1 MIEESPSFS
10 ALNYTICFV
19 YLTVMFGVGLW
30 LAGKQKTTED
40 YFLAGR
46 KMPWIIVAMSMFA
59 SLTSA
64 ASFIGLPG
72 LAYREN
78 ISHIALGVVSVLAAP
93 FLIYL
98 FFPFYRRLHVTTT
111 YEYIGVRYGNSGRY
125 AVSGLFVLLRL
136 SWLGVVIYS
145 PALALSVVTGVNLYL
160 AILLMGVLAT
170 TYTVLGG
177 LSAVLWTDAIQFIL
191 LVGGAIWVSV
201 SLLYAVPDGWSGI
214 MRIAGE
220 TDHLNVFTWKINLF
234 EMSATA
240 IAITTFIG
248 LFQDYGIDQ
257 VTVQRLLSTKKFS
270 GMVKAAIFNSFID
283 LTVVGMLMFMG
294 IGLFAYYTSFPEQVS
309 TGMEGDRVL
318 PFFIIQNLPNGVS
331 GLLITAIFAA
341 AMSSMDSGINSI
353 STVIVND
360 FVRPLRR
367 VARTEHQD
375 VQLARILTIIL
386 GAVAVVVACY
396 ITTIGEIMRS
406 AGTLMSLFS
415 GPILGFFL
423 LGIFTQRASFRG
435 WIMGVIVAIP
445 ATLWLQHGTEVHFI
459 YYQFFCLSVNMIV
472 TYPASLIL
480 GGEMGQKK
488 YTLRGRAELNS
499 IE

>member
-1 MIEESPSFS
+1 MIEESVSFS
-10 ALNYTICFV
+10 TLNYTICFV
-19 YLTVMFGVGLW
+19 YLALMFGIGLW

-46 KMPWIIVAMSMFA
+46 NMPWIIVAMSMFA

-78 ISHIALGVVSVLAAP
+78 ISYIALGMVSVLAAP
-93 FLIYL
+93 FFIYL
-98 FFPFYRRLHVTTT
+98 FFPFYRRLRVTTS
-111 YEYIGVRYGNSGRY
+111 YEYIGVRYGSAGRY

-136 SWLGVVIYS
+136 SWLGIVIYS
-145 PALALSVVTGVNLYL
+145 PALALTVVTGVNLYL

-177 LSAVLWTDAIQFIL
+177 LSAVLWTDAIQFLL

-214 MRIAGE
+214 MKIAGE
-220 TDHLNVFTWKINLF
+220 TDHLDVFSWKINLF

-240 IAITTFIG
+240 IAFTTFIG
-248 LFQDYGIDQ
+248 FFQEYGIDQ

-270 GMVKAAIFNSFID
+270 GMVKAAVFNSFVD
-283 LTVVGMLMFMG
+283 LTVTGMLMFMG
-294 IGLFAYYTSFPEQVS
+294 IGMFAYYVSFPEQVS
-309 TGMEGDRVL
+309 DGMSGDRIL
-318 PFFIIQNLPNGVS
+318 PFYIIHQLPNGVS
-331 GLLITAIFAA
+331 GLLLTAISAA

-360 FVRPLRR
+360 FVKPLRR
-367 VARTEHQD
+367 IARTDYQD
-375 VQLARILTIIL
+375 VQLARLLTIVL

-396 ITTIGEIMRS
+396 ISTIGEIFK
-406 AGTLMSLFS
+406 AGGTLMSLFS
-415 GPILGFFL
+415 GPILGLFL
-423 LGIFTQRASFRG
+423 LGIFTQRANFRG
-435 WIMGVIVAIP
+435 WIIGVIVAIP

-459 YYQFFCLSVNMIV
+459 YYMFFCLCVNMII
-472 TYPASLIL
+472 TYPASLIF
-480 GGEMGQKK
+480 GGEKAQKK

-499 IE
+499 VE

>member
-1 MIEESPSFS
+1 MEEAPSFS
-10 ALNYTICFV
+10 TLNYTICFI
-19 YLTVMFGVGLW
+19 YLALMFSIGLW

-46 KMPWIIVAMSMFA
+46 KMPWFIVAMSMFA

-78 ISHIALGVVSVLAAP
+78 ISYIALGIVSVLAAP
-93 FLIYL
+93 FFIYL

-111 YEYIGVRYGNSGRY
+111 YEYIGFRYGSPGRY

-160 AILLMGVLAT
+160 GILLMGVLAT
-170 TYTVLGG
+170 TYTILGG
-177 LSAVLWTDAIQFIL
+177 LAAVLWTDAIQFIL
-191 LVGGAIWVSV
+191 LVGGAIWISV

-214 MRIAGE
+214 IAIARE
-220 TDHLNVFTWKINLF
+220 TDHLNVFTLKINIF

-240 IAITTFIG
+240 IAITTFIS

-257 VTVQRLLSTKKFS
+257 VTVQRLLSTNKFS
-270 GMVKAAIFNSFID
+270 GMVKAAIFNSFTD
-283 LTVVGMLMFMG
+283 LIVVGMLMFIG
-294 IGLFAYYTSFPEQVS
+294 IGMFAYYVSFPAQVFE
-309 TGMEGDRVL
+309 GMTGDRVL
-318 PFFIIQNLPNGVS
+318 PFYIIQNLPNGVS

-341 AMSSMDSGINSI
+341 AMSSMDSGINSV

-360 FVRPLRR
+360 FFKPLRR
-367 VARTEHQD
+367 ELRTENQD
-375 VQLARILTIIL
+375 VQLARMLTFVL
-386 GAVAVVVACY
+386 GAIAVVVACY
-396 ITTIGEIMRS
+396 ISTIGEIFKA

-415 GPILGFFL
+415 GPILGLFL
-423 LGIFTQRASFRG
+423 LGIFTRRASFRG
-435 WIMGVIVAIP
+435 WVIGVVVAIP
-445 ATLWLQHGTEVHFI
+445 ATIWLQHGTEVHFI
-459 YYQFFCLSVNMIV
+459 YYQFFCLCVNIMV

-480 GGEMGQKK
+480 GGEKAQSK
-488 YTLRGRAELNS
+488 YTLKGRAELNS
-499 IE
+499 VD